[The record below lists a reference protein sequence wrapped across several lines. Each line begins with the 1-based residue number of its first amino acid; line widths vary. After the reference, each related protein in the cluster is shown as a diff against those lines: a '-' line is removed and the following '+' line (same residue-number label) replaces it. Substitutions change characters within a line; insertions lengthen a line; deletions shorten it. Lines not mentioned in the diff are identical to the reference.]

1 MYNRKVFG
9 SLYKMKVFITLLTL
23 FVTTQLVTPQ
33 HFLLMQPIQNAVKN
47 GDFSGFKTICKEKI
61 SINLEKPFFMNGYFY
76 SEKFIDDFCIKFSEY
91 KTQRIEWSSK
101 QIEVDFAIQSL
112 NLALK
117 NKKSGRIVLYKL
129 IFFMTRDKE
138 WKLYYLRGLRI

>member
-1 MYNRKVFG
+1 
-9 SLYKMKVFITLLTL
+9 MKIFIILLTL
-23 FVTTQLVTPQ
+23 FVNAQ
-33 HFLLMQPIQNAVKN
+33 HFLLMQPIRNAVKN

-61 SINLEKPFFMNGYFY
+61 SINLEKPFLMNGYFY
-76 SEKFIDDFCIKFSEY
+76 SEKFIDDFSIKFSEY

-112 NLALK
+112 NIALK

>member
-1 MYNRKVFG
+1 
-9 SLYKMKVFITLLTL
+9 MKIFITLLSL
-23 FVTTQLVTPQ
+23 FITTQ
-33 HFLLMQPIQNAVKN
+33 HFLLMHPIQNAIEN
-47 GDFSGFKTICKEKI
+47 GDFSGFKTICKKSI
-61 SINLEKPFFMNGYFY
+61 SINLEKPFLINGYFY
-76 SEKFIDDFCIKFSEY
+76 ADKFIDDFRMKFSEY
-91 KTQRIEWSSK
+91 KAQRIEWSSK
-101 QIEVDFAIQSL
+101 QIEGDFAIQSL